1 MTYIDNDCYIANK
14 GQVKVKVTIIKNKIV
29 GFSLFRVIIIGY
41 WPFIAK
47 SLAGQTVSKFSV
59 FKHWGFQFLNVLGE
73 KYHFFVNLCNI
84 FIFSFV
90 LWEVRCPV
98 NNLLNCGNSCV
109 IYEDKKMERKW
120 QICSQ
125 SSNLVKATVVREALC
140 WKAGELQR
148 HDLT

>member
-73 KYHFFVNLCNI
+73 KYHF
-84 FIFSFV
+84 
-90 LWEVRCPV
+90 LWI
-98 NNLLNCGNSCV
+98 CV
-109 IYEDKKMERKW
+109 IFLSFLLCFGKW
-120 QICSQ
+120 GVLLTIYW
-125 SSNLVKATVVREALC
+125 TVVTAVWFMRTKK
-140 WKAGELQR
+140 WKENDRSVAN
-148 HDLT
+148 HHI